1 MLVRLISSVRERV
14 AKRLWLLLSKL
25 PDASQQTQLEALLL
39 VNEKTR
45 QTLLDQLRR
54 SPTRTSPSALV
65 NALNRLVTIRS
76 LGIRQLPVAKIPP
89 TRLKALSRNALTVRA
104 QALARMPSSRRLAT
118 LVAFAYVMEAIA
130 TDDALDVLELL
141 VKDLLSCSAREGK
154 KERLRTLKDL

>member
-25 PDASQQTQLEALLL
+25 PNIEQTTQLEALLF

-45 QTLLDQLRR
+45 QTLLDKLRR
-54 SPTRTSPSALV
+54 SPTRTSSSALV
-65 NALNRLVTIRS
+65 NALNRNVTIRS

-89 TRLKALSRNALTVRA
+89 TRLKALSRNALTVRV
-104 QALARMPSSRRLAT
+104 QAICASQQRFAIARMPSSRRLAT

-130 TDDALDVLELL
+130 PLFSITKV
-141 VKDLLSCSAREGK
+141 
-154 KERLRTLKDL
+154 